1 MINWGIIGIGKIADK
16 FASDLS
22 TVENTNLVAVASRS
36 LERAQAFGT
45 KHHADNAYGSYE
57 EIFNTPNLDAIY
69 IATPHTTH
77 AFCTKLCLE
86 QGIAVL
92 CEKPFAM
99 NKGEVKEMINLAK
112 DKNTFLMEAL
122 WTRFLP
128 TTKKVLAL
136 VESGSI
142 GNIKTIQADFGFT
155 PPFHPERRVLNPEF
169 GGGAFLDIGI
179 YPAFITLL
187 LLGYP
192 SSILAASTKGPTGV
206 DESTA
211 FIYKYNNDAVAN
223 LSCTFGAN
231 TNIEA
236 FIYGDKGKIHMKRK
250 FHEAT
255 EIVWYPD
262 GADAQTFHFP
272 RETFG
277 YNFEIEEV
285 NNCLLEGK
293 KESDLWPLSQS
304 LKLIQLLDK
313 TREKAG
319 IVYPTDKTF

>member
-1 MINWGIIGIGKIADK
+1 MSRTIHWGIIGIGKIAEK
-16 FASDLS
+16 FASDLA
-22 TVENTNLVAVASRS
+22 TVENTNLAAVASRS

-45 KHHADNAYGSYE
+45 KHQADNAFGTYE
-57 EIFNTPNLDAIY
+57 EIFNTPKLDAIY

-77 AFCTKLCLE
+77 AACTQLCLE
-86 QGIAVL
+86 KGIAVL

-99 NKGEVKEMINLAK
+99 NEGEVKEMIDLAK
-112 DKNTFLMEAL
+112 AKNTFLMEAM

-128 TTKKVLAL
+128 TTKKVLEL
-136 VESGSI
+136 VENGGI
-142 GNIKTIQADFGFT
+142 GKVKTIQADFGFI

-192 SSILAASTKGPTGV
+192 SNILATSTKGPTGV

-211 FIYKYNNDAVAN
+211 FIYEYDNDALAN

-236 FIYGDKGKIHMKRK
+236 IIYGDKGKIHMKRK

-255 EIVWYPD
+255 EIVWYPEE
-262 GADAQTFHFP
+262 AEAETFHFP

-277 YNFEIEEV
+277 YDYEIVEV
-285 NNCLLEGK
+285 NECLRADK
-293 KESDLWPLSQS
+293 KESDLWSLAES
-304 LKLIQLLDK
+304 LKLIRLLDK
-313 TREKAG
+313 TRDEAG
-319 IVYPTDKTF
+319 IVYHTD